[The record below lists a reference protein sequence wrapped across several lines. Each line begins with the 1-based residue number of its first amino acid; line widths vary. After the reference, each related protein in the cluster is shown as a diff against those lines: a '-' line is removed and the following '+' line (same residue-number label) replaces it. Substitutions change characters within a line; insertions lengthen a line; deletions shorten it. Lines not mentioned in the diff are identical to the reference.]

1 MPMKQAN
8 NWLLSSKG
16 EKRGYIQPQLLHELW
31 FHTGT
36 SCNLYCPFC
45 FEDSSPGDDR
55 LQFLTLEEAK
65 LFIDEAVELGVEQ
78 FSFTGGEPFVNPHFI
93 EILDYA
99 LNFRPCL
106 VLTNATEPLINQ
118 FVKIISFRD
127 KPYRLNFRISLDHPD
142 PVKHDESRGKGR
154 FEKALNTLG
163 RLYREGFGVSIA
175 RLMLA
180 GEESAAVD
188 KAYARFFRAVCL
200 PLDIAIIKFPDF
212 HKPGSMPHVPEIT
225 EDCMTRYL
233 SASQRDGF
241 MCNDS
246 KMIVKQRGECGVY
259 ACTLVD
265 DDSDYNLGKTL
276 KEAMTARVMLKHH
289 RCYSCFAFGASC
301 SESGCRA
308 GGEKSQ
314 DSACGA

>member
-1 MPMKQAN
+1 MPTKHEN
-8 NWLLSSKG
+8 DWLLSSKG

-36 SCNLYCPFC
+36 SCNLRCPFC
-45 FEDSSPGDDR
+45 FEGSKPGDDR
-55 LQFLTLEEAK
+55 LQFLTLDDAK
-65 LFIDEAVELGVEQ
+65 FFIDEAVELGVEK

-93 EILDYA
+93 EILNYA
-99 LNFRPCL
+99 LNFKPCL
-106 VLTNATEPLINQ
+106 VLTNATEPLMNQ
-118 FVKIISFRD
+118 FARVVPFRD
-127 KPYRLNFRISLDHPD
+127 KSHTLNFRISLDHPD
-142 PVKHDESRGKGR
+142 PAKHDESRGKGN
-154 FEKALNTLG
+154 FKKALDTLG

-188 KAYARFFRAVCL
+188 KAYAPFFRKAGV
-200 PLDIAIIKFPDF
+200 PLDITIIKFPEF

-241 MCNDS
+241 MCNYS
-246 KMIVKQRGECGVY
+246 KMIVKQDGVCGVY

-265 DDSDYNLGKTL
+265 DDADYNLGRTL
-276 KEAMTARVMLKHH
+276 KEAMATRVMLRHH

-301 SESGCRA
+301 SEGSCKTA
-308 GGEKSQ
+308 GEQGQ
-314 DSACGA
+314 ASACSA